1 MVLCPPINCLVILY
15 TMLRSPLVAAF
26 SAPLAACK
34 NNFALSR
41 LPLAFLLPWS
51 FLHVSGVIL
60 GSSFFFLTPKTL
72 CSFFINSYDATPGFL
87 LFQQCLDVS
96 IIIFKCTKA
105 ISKLN
110 SVHVLLF
117 NLRCTTL
124 IDVKYFALLLVGR
137 YYL

>member
-1 MVLCPPINCLVILY
+1 MMLLQGCCCFHSVL
-15 TMLRSPLVAAF
+15 M
-26 SAPLAACK
+26 
-34 NNFALSR
+34 
-41 LPLAFLLPWS
+41 
-51 FLHVSGVIL
+51 
-60 GSSFFFLTPKTL
+60 
-72 CSFFINSYDATPGFL
+72 
-87 LFQQCLDVS
+87 VS

-124 IDVKYFALLLVGR
+124 VDVKYFTLLLVGR